1 MDFEDDIR
9 REGRFV
15 TAPDGTPAAID
26 DRKGFSSASHVLWG
40 HFRRLKTCPVV
51 G

>member
-26 DRKGFSSASHVLWG
+26 DRKGLSIRF
-40 HFRRLKTCPVV
+40 TCVV
-51 G
+51 GPLQAA